1 MITYK
6 KINNY
11 ITLVYLDKKKM
22 GKIKKRDMLSG
33 GFTFQY
39 FPAGQVDGGE
49 MFDTLSECE
58 ISLERDV

>member
-1 MITYK
+1 
-6 KINNY
+6 
-11 ITLVYLDKKKM
+11 M